1 MKKIRT
7 KQVARCVLIV
17 LIVLNCLVIFKFSS
31 ERSEK
36 SSDRSGRIV
45 EKIININPRTKNL
58 EGVERINAKEGLV
71 TPIRKT
77 AHFTVYLNLG
87 LLLFLCCK
95 TFDIKD
101 RKRILISL
109 MLAFIYACTD
119 EIHQLFVSGR
129 SGEFRDVCIDSC
141 GALVGILIGILIW
154 KIAFR
159 LKSNKNKN

>member
-1 MKKIRT
+1 MKKINL
-7 KQVARCVLIV
+7 KQVARCVLII
-17 LIVLNCLVIFKFSS
+17 LIVLNCIVIFKFSS

-45 EKIININPRTKNL
+45 EKIIKSNPKTKNL
-58 EGVERINAKEGLV
+58 EGEERIKAKERLI

-87 LLLFLCCK
+87 LLLLLCCK

-129 SGEFRDVCIDSC
+129 SGEIRDVCIDSC
-141 GALVGILIGILIW
+141 GALVGIFIGLFIW
-154 KIAFR
+154 KIAYR

>member
-1 MKKIRT
+1 MKKLKA

-17 LIVLNCLVIFKFSS
+17 LIIINCIVIFKFSS
-31 ERSEK
+31 EQSAQ

-45 EKIININPRTKNL
+45 ERLVEINPKTRNL
-58 EGVERINAKEGLV
+58 KGIEKERAKENLV

-77 AHFTVYLNLG
+77 AHFSVYSNLG
-87 LLLFLCCK
+87 LLLLLCCK

-101 RKRILISL
+101 KKRILISIT
-109 MLAFIYACTD
+109 LAFLYACTD

-141 GALVGILIGILIW
+141 GAFTGILIGLIIW
-154 KIAFR
+154 KLVIKIR
-159 LKSNKNKN
+159 NKKKS